1 MSPDALPPLPPAL
14 LERLKARYAE
24 AQRHYHTLAH
34 VEALLGHLERH
45 RSLAA
50 RPAEIEAAI
59 WFHDVV
65 YDPRRSDNETRSAE
79 VARAELDALDWPPG
93 RVERVAA
100 MVEATRRHQADERD
114 ADTWLFLDF
123 DLSVLAAPAA
133 QYDAYSRAIRAEFA
147 WVPPADY
154 HAGRGRVLASFLSR
168 ERIYRTPVLQ
178 DLWEGAARR
187 NLERELENCRAAE
200 AASPP
205 SKG

>member
-1 MSPDALPPLPPAL
+1 MSPDALPALTPAL

-24 AQRHYHTLAH
+24 PHRHYHTLAH
-34 VEALLGHLERH
+34 IEALLGHLERH

-50 RPAEIEAAI
+50 QPAEIEAAI

-79 VARAELDALDWPPG
+79 LARAELNALGWPPG

-100 MVEATRRHQADERD
+100 MVEATRHHHADESD
-114 ADTWLFLDF
+114 ADSWLFLDL
-123 DLSVLAAPAA
+123 DLSVLAAPAG

-147 WVPPADY
+147 WVPQADY
-154 HAGRGRVLASFLSR
+154 QAGRGRVLASFLNR
-168 ERIYRTPVLQ
+168 ERIYRTPALQ
-178 DLWEGAARR
+178 ARWEGAARR
-187 NLERELENCRAAE
+187 NLERELENCRAD
-200 AASPP
+200 AAAPPP